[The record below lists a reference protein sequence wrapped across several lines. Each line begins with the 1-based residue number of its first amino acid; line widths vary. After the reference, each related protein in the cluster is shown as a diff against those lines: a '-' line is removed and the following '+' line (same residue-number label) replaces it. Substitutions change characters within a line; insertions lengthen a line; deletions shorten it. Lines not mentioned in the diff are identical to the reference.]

1 MTIETW
7 EQLAVA
13 YEEELRAARKRY
25 PLDYAYPESE
35 VPTVVQKMIAAF
47 KARSYSN
54 SGHGIK
60 GVARR
65 MKIKPTYPELNKFF
79 ATLK

>member
-1 MTIETW
+1 VPTTW
-7 EQLAVA
+7 AELASM

-25 PLDYAYPESE
+25 PEQYAYPESE
-35 VPTVVQKMIAAF
+35 IPTVVQKMVAAF
-47 KARSYSN
+47 QARTYSN
-54 SGHGIK
+54 SGHGIR

-65 MKIKPTYPELNKFF
+65 LRIGHTYTELNKLF